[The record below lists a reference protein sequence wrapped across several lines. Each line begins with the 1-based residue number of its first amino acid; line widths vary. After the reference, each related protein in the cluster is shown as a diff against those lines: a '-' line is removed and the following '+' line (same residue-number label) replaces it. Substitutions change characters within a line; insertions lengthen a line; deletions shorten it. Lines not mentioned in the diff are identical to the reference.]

1 MPTLVTG
8 GRHDEM
14 RPEHMAVLADGI
26 PNAELIIFEESSHMA
41 FVEEREAYVDTVRQ
55 FLNKVDGGPAAKRVG
70 RPT

>member
-14 RPEHMAVLADGI
+14 RPELMAVLADGI

-55 FLNKVDGGPAAKRVG
+55 FLNKVDGGSAAKRVG